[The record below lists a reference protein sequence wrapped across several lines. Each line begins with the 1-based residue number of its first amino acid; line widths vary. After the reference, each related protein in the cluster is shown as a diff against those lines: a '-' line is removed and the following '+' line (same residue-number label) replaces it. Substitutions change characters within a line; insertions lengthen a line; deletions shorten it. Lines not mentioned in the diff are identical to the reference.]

1 MAAKKP
7 LVASSGKIEQL
18 QTGDTIV
25 SVLNWIVTAASIP
38 AVVDTG
44 YLVDCSAGVITLTL
58 PGSPAVG
65 DKIGVCDFKGTSE
78 IFNITVARNGLRIEG
93 DASDLICDINGAGFT
108 LIYTDAARGWKIVSE
123 INRIN
128 GNNYVIVPVA
138 NASNIISYRIFG
150 G

>member
-1 MAAKKP
+1 MAVKRP

-18 QTGDTIV
+18 QAGDTIV
-25 SVLNWIVTAASIP
+25 SVLNWILVAINTN
-38 AVVDTG
+38 AVVDFG

-58 PGSPAVG
+58 PISPVAG
-65 DKIGVCDFKGTSE
+65 DKVGVCDFKGTSE
-78 IFNITVARNGLRIEG
+78 TFNITVARNGSKIEG
-93 DASDLICDINGAGFT
+93 DASDLVCDINGAGFT